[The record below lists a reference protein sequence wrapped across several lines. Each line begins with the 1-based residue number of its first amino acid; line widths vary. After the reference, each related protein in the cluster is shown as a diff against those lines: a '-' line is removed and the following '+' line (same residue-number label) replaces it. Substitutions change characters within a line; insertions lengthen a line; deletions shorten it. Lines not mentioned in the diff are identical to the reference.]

1 MKRYISYRKRMR
13 IIALIS
19 TVLAVILA
27 AVLYILV
34 GKYNEKERMK
44 MVALHKL
51 DIQVYEDMR
60 NQDDGMDELLS
71 DSERELQEKMKTYD
85 FYQKIEEKLTTNIA
99 FFGTETVRKMKN
111 DNTGWVAQ
119 FFDTM
124 KKGYTNAH
132 GINSGSRGSSALYGY
147 VALNIRALQSF
158 EYFDLAVV
166 CYGAHDDPETFTTY
180 YDGLLRSIKNQN
192 EKCEIYCIIEA
203 NKEGYNENAEAVR
216 QICALYGGI
225 CIDMNEYFKENGID
239 FDATLNGIEPN
250 SYGDKEYLSAILET
264 IDSSLESGR
273 RVSTDKRVNF
283 SSTRDF
289 DNFKYLGTAKMKK
302 VSDTVYEFSS
312 SGKIAVLVY
321 KIDPKN
327 GENTKIYVNGKRVLN
342 VNTKYGSSDE
352 LGIALISTSLGNM
365 NRIRIETGTDDNA
378 MNIYGIAIGGSK

>member
-19 TVLAVILA
+19 TVFAVILA

-34 GKYNEKERMK
+34 GKYNEKELMK

-124 KKGYTNAH
+124 KKNYTNAH

>member
-1 MKRYISYRKRMR
+1 
-13 IIALIS
+13 
-19 TVLAVILA
+19 
-27 AVLYILV
+27 
-34 GKYNEKERMK
+34 
-44 MVALHKL
+44 
-51 DIQVYEDMR
+51 
-60 NQDDGMDELLS
+60 
-71 DSERELQEKMKTYD
+71 
-85 FYQKIEEKLTTNIA
+85 
-99 FFGTETVRKMKN
+99 
-111 DNTGWVAQ
+111 
-119 FFDTM
+119 M
-124 KKGYTNAH
+124 KKNYTNAH

>member
-13 IIALIS
+13 TIALIS

-27 AVLYILV
+27 AVLYILI
-34 GKYNEKERMK
+34 GKYNEKELMK

-85 FYQKIEEKLTTNIA
+85 FYQKIEEKLTTNVA

-124 KKGYTNAH
+124 KKNYTTAH

-250 SYGDKEYLSAILET
+250 SYGDKEYLGAILET